1 MRRTFLPLLG
11 ALCLAAPCGAAE
23 LILPQ
28 NRNAFHAN
36 EPIEFAVA
44 GLKQGDRSKLEL
56 TPATKG
62 LKALSFEVKADGG
75 TVLAILAGGTLA
87 PSEYEVKL
95 DGKAAAKLTVSS
107 GVNVSPLYLSATVGK
122 PKTAGANFFLGN

>member
-1 MRRTFLPLLG
+1 MRRTLLPLIG

-28 NRNAFHAN
+28 NRNAFYAN

-44 GLKQGDRSKLEL
+44 GMKQGDKVKLEL

-62 LKALSFEVKADGG
+62 LKPLSFEVKADGG
-75 TVLAILAGGTLA
+75 TVLAVLPGGTLA
-87 PSEYEVKL
+87 PSEYDVKL
-95 DGKAAAKLTVSS
+95 DGKAAGKLTVSS
-107 GVNVSPLYLSATVGK
+107 GVNVSPLYL
-122 PKTAGANFFLGN
+122 